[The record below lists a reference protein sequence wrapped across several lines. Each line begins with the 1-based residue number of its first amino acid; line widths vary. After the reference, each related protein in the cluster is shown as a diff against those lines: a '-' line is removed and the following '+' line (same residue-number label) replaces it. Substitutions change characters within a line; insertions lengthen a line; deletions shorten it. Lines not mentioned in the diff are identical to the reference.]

1 MDPERHREISRR
13 GGEASHG
20 GQGRYWEESSS
31 RGRGSSRYEPRYE
44 TEERDTRGRF
54 MSSGHSSRYENDD
67 ERSSSR
73 RGFAAMDPEERRE
86 FGRMGA
92 RARWGYGDGGSSRY
106 GDGGS
111 SRYGDGGSSRYGF
124 EGRGYRSDDDDRRY
138 GESRRSSLG
147 EYGPAEGRGGWDY
160 DDEERLGRGYGRGS
174 RYEDEDRD
182 SRGRFMSSGRS
193 SPYYADEDDRS
204 SGRYD
209 WSSPYERERFGGTT
223 SRSWRSYE

>member
-20 GQGRYWEESSS
+20 GQGRDWEEYRSRGGRGGSRYEADERDS
-31 RGRGSSRYEPRYE
+31 RGRFVSSGGSSRY
-44 TEERDTRGRF
+44 D
-54 MSSGHSSRYENDD
+54 SGD
-67 ERSSSR
+67 ERSSSPR

-92 RARWGYGDGGSSRY
+92 RARWGDGYGSS
-106 GDGGS
+106 
-111 SRYGDGGSSRYGF
+111 SRA
-124 EGRGYRSDDDDRRY
+124 Y
-138 GESRRSSLG
+138 GESRDWQGRFTGS
-147 EYGPAEGRGGWDY
+147 GRGHRFD
-160 DDEERLGRGYGRGS
+160 DDEERYGRRRGDYGRELDEPREFGRAGNGGGWGYDDERYGRGS
-174 RYEDEDRD
+174 RFEENERD
-182 SRGRFMSSGRS
+182 SRGRFLSSGRS

-204 SGRYD
+204 SGRYERYD